1 MRYLKFFI
9 IYFIIILSLIQLY
22 DYQTIENIVFHYP
35 WIDFRYLLF
44 ILIQFY
50 WSTILFDIV
59 YQYICLYDFMR
70 IRVSHFQCISILLKK
85 GFGYCCFYIV
95 THLLIFV
102 FFFQQYS
109 TSLILLNI
117 GIQLISFV
125 FALFFKKGW
134 NYSYIFIN
142 SIILFIHFIV

>member
-1 MRYLKFFI
+1 MRYLKYTI
-9 IYFIIILSLIQLY
+9 IYFFILLSLIQLY
-22 DYQTIENIVFHYP
+22 DYQTTQSILFHYQLV
-35 WIDFRYLLF
+35 DFRYLIF

-50 WSTILFDIV
+50 WSAIMFNIV

-70 IRVSHFQCISILLKK
+70 IRVSHFVCIRILIKK
-85 GFGYCCFYIV
+85 CFGYCCFYIAIHV
-95 THLLIFV
+95 IILFL
-102 FFFQQYS
+102 FFQQYS

-117 GIQLISFV
+117 VIQLISFV

-134 NYSYIFIN
+134 TYSYIFIN